1 MNVKMFIVTVALFY
15 VLTPGVFVKLPEN
28 GTTESSAFVHA
39 IVFAILYI
47 VVIKH
52 LLAPYL
58 A

>member
-15 VLTPGVFVKLPEN
+15 VLTPSVFVKLPEDGN
-28 GTTESSAFVHA
+28 TETVALVHG
-39 IVFAILYI
+39 IIFAILYI

-52 LLAPYL
+52 LLGPYL